1 MHRWGN
7 KKDMAGDD
15 PPYLSVGTEVSAK
28 YKGAFC
34 EAKIRKVVKAV
45 KCKVQYKNESGSA
58 FVNDEQIKGVLMP
71 GASVEVKQPD
81 KKEYIEGTIVKI
93 QDLSQYTVVF
103 DDGDIATLR
112 RTALCLKSGRHFAES
127 ETLDQLPLTHPEHF
141 STPVVSGIRGS
152 RRRDDMEDNS
162 DNESKRE
169 RKIEREEDMGKVV
182 CVEVGDKKK
191 SKDNWFPGLIVA
203 PNAQDSVKIDVEDEY
218 LVRSFKDGRYYT
230 VPKRE
235 TVEFTREVGSK
246 VDHPTLKMAVEKA
259 ISFLDKDDLP
269 PHWDRE
275 VLFGMADYT
284 SESDGSDTDSTDD
297 EPREE
302 KDHFV
307 AQLYKFMDDRSTPIN
322 KGPVISS
329 KDVDLYKLF
338 KIVNKLGGYNRVTN
352 RNQWKSVAIKL
363 GYTASQTN
371 NVKTSYKKFLHNFE
385 DFYRKLGCTM
395 MSPNVN
401 NKLRSRSSRPLIRD
415 RDKALPEKTADR
427 DENNP
432 NGDESLEGKELQNG
446 VKTKLENQFKDET
459 DTDDKQ
465 KELKKENIK
474 VKKEPNVENVKEDD
488 KTKKINVKV
497 ENVAAVKDAVIL
509 PTSSI
514 ITPKEP
520 KPKVVKNDDVI
531 EEKPSTEKKSE
542 RKVVKAVQKLDFSDT
557 KKDEKIPKTK
567 ATKLKGVEKRIKKT
581 EVLPGIRTKRSL
593 KERMKAIVKKLKMK
607 SGVSGSSE
615 QDKKKPKSAEDM
627 NKASPQ
633 LYKLKNKDDILNNSN
648 AKTRKL
654 SIGHDN
660 RNLLGIGAGN
670 GDRKSTSSSTSG
682 GNTSDGGNSTGTTG
696 KSRKTDEEG
705 VEGPKKKTY
714 TRKKKDEDKF
724 LTSSAD
730 NLINQSID
738 IVSPYKTICV
748 GDKLKVYYGPTH
760 ESKVTYEAKVMNK
773 RYGPVTEYFVHYTGW
788 NTRYDEWIRRSRIAE
803 DLSWTPARDK
813 LKYSQNDTPSSSQS
827 SSQSDQTSLQSQTTT
842 KTGTEKVKRSSI
854 SPVGKYPSKS
864 INKVGTRQGRGAKS
878 KSPSK
883 FDVKGKK
890 LKDSETSD
898 ESETESLKK
907 RELQKTRSRTEKQKQ
922 QDEDTGSKDIPYQKT
937 KKTPPLKRTRSGSLK
952 SESKE
957 EEPVKKRKVT
967 PAKSAAKTSRT
978 NAIRNSI
985 MKNLVG
991 RKRIA
996 DKGKK
1001 LFKKKDPSF
1010 DKESDDFDSKDTDK
1024 INESMEADDAKDLA
1038 ELRIDIEKSRIC
1050 EDLKLKTEEEIER
1063 MNCEETEL
1071 VLKIKPFVTTGV
1083 VLEELPVS
1091 VDKAVG
1097 DSDREK
1103 SVEDESDDNGP
1114 PVLKKEVI
1122 LDDEANASPISANLF
1137 LADSYL
1143 AENLEKQ
1150 KLVKGKTKKD
1160 SEEKSP
1166 PSASK
1171 IFNRGSAEKST
1182 VKANCD
1188 AKEKTFFPSRIDKVE
1203 TKKVEN
1209 TDKDKKDKLKNVNTF
1224 TSYLSMDKIDSIRK
1238 VNSLEKSPAD
1248 KGSAEKSTSLQKSM
1262 DGGNELDIYEFKEP
1276 EPFEFRGIDDC
1287 PILHRRTATRLFD
1300 ESPYKRPNKT
1310 SSSPGDSTK
1319 DEDFFKITDEMDLKS
1334 DKDESIEIDEKLVPK
1349 TAEPEKCEKLD
1360 SVDSTKIK
1368 ETQNIDLEE
1377 LDIAETSI
1385 EKSESLVEESNE
1397 IKISTI
1403 LVSAD
1408 SSSKDILKID
1418 ELNESTLYGDLPNED
1433 DEDDDLEEEKLV
1445 ISECDQPDDDISCE
1459 SIASKSEVTVVFKD
1473 FDNLDRTLD
1482 SKLPDSSDK
1491 PTDLAEIDPKIED
1504 VIKLKP
1510 SSSESIILSKSSAS
1524 LPAKKDDNTGENV
1537 VSSSNKSIEDEIS
1550 EKLHAD
1556 ENLDSEDDDD
1566 SVSSLKS
1573 GSSFGDTKTSKET
1586 GGSDSVSDDKD
1597 SEYPSSTESSGAAA
1611 IEPTKKPE
1619 HSRTLS
1625 SETITYSYKKK
1636 TTHETKCESDDTKM
1650 DTTSGDEAGESSE
1663 ASKADLSHH
1672 SVIDEVEIEIFTAA
1686 KKEVSDQA
1694 DSKSVTE
1701 TPANKES
1708 DWQSEKASDKEENH
1722 HKNKEEDDDDGL
1734 LLCEETIPKSP
1745 EGKDPSGSHDHD
1757 LSYPGSSGMS
1767 GSLKKAPEK
1776 KMKRVQRP
1784 SVFPAPGTIFENT
1797 PPTTPEGSTP
1807 GNSPSD
1813 ERNGFS
1819 SNSFSLNEK
1828 SSLNKDSSE
1837 NDTYSDNS
1845 ERSLRTKK
1853 YRDENGTCSKKNSYD
1868 YDSYL
1873 KRKSDKDSFYKNDE
1887 PSKKKG
1893 KQSMPTS
1900 ANESERDDY
1909 SDEGQSP
1916 KSTSLSQKFT
1926 KSSYYLELDPDLD
1939 ANQRI
1944 EVLEQKLQEL
1954 RKAYLALK
1962 QELSSI
1968 DKRRKKLRR
1977 REREGRMM
1985 TRNEANSLL

>member
-7 KKDMAGDD
+7 KKDMAVNIGDD

-415 RDKALPEKTADR
+415 RDKALP
-427 DENNP
+427 
-432 NGDESLEGKELQNG
+432 
-446 VKTKLENQFKDET
+446 
-459 DTDDKQ
+459 
-465 KELKKENIK
+465 
-474 VKKEPNVENVKEDD
+474 
-488 KTKKINVKV
+488 
-497 ENVAAVKDAVIL
+497 
-509 PTSSI
+509 
-514 ITPKEP
+514 
-520 KPKVVKNDDVI
+520 
-531 EEKPSTEKKSE
+531 
-542 RKVVKAVQKLDFSDT
+542 
-557 KKDEKIPKTK
+557 
-567 ATKLKGVEKRIKKT
+567 
-581 EVLPGIRTKRSL
+581 
-593 KERMKAIVKKLKMK
+593 
-607 SGVSGSSE
+607 
-615 QDKKKPKSAEDM
+615 
-627 NKASPQ
+627 ASPQ